1 MNKYELEIDMAINE
15 KYDAIRAAAKL
26 ANALQDINN
35 ELGEMPQIKSAFKG
49 VENLVSNYSGLE
61 NI

>member
-1 MNKYELEIDMAINE
+1 MNESELKVDMAITE

-26 ANALQDINN
+26 ANALKDINN
-35 ELGEMPQIKSAFKG
+35 DLGEMPQIKAAFKS
-49 VENLVSNYSGLE
+49 VENLVSDYSGLE

>member
-1 MNKYELEIDMAINE
+1 MNEAELKIDIAITE

-26 ANALQDINN
+26 ANALSDINN
-35 ELGEMPQIKSAFKG
+35 ELGEMPQIKSAFKS
-49 VENLVSNYSGLE
+49 VESLVSNYSGLE

>member
-1 MNKYELEIDMAINE
+1 MNKSELKIDMAINE
-15 KYDAIRAAAKL
+15 KHDAIRAAAKL

-35 ELGEMPQIKSAFKG
+35 ELGEMPQIKSVFKG